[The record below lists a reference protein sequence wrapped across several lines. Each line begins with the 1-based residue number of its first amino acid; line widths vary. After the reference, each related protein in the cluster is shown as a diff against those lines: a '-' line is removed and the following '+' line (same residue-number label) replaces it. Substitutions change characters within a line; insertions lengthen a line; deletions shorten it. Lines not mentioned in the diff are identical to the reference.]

1 MEEWLRIG
9 GYIGSM
15 LTSMIAAGASAV
27 YWVDKRSK
35 RRRLE
40 DYLKARK
47 ERFPHEAFSATRLM
61 ADLGMTEAEIFAAS
75 FASRHI
81 ARGVR
86 RDKATGFAAE
96 VLSSIE
102 RNPRTR
108 VKGSPAVLI
117 SLWTRADFAFPT
129 KARTASASDFARW
142 CGIAGPT
149 RYSTG
154 VHFVAT
160 TLPKLSPRV
169 CPAPVTIASLQSKR
183 LRSPNQLARTRAGLF

>member
-1 MEEWLRIG
+1 MEEWLRMG
-9 GYIGSM
+9 GYVGSM

-47 ERFPHEAFSATRLM
+47 ERSPHEAFSGTRLM

-96 VLSSIE
+96 VLFQYRQEPENARERISS
-102 RNPRTR
+102 
-108 VKGSPAVLI
+108 
-117 SLWTRADFAFPT
+117 
-129 KARTASASDFARW
+129 
-142 CGIAGPT
+142 GPDL
-149 RYSTG
+149 
-154 VHFVAT
+154 FVDE
-160 TLPKLSPRV
+160 S
-169 CPAPVTIASLQSKR
+169 R
-183 LRSPNQLARTRAGLF
+183 LRVSDESTNGESK

>member
-1 MEEWLRIG
+1 MEWLRIG
-9 GYIGSM
+9 AYVGSM

-27 YWVDKRSK
+27 YWMDKRSK

-47 ERFPHEAFSATRLM
+47 ERSPHEAFSGTRLM

-96 VLSSIE
+96 VLFQYREEPEKVRERISSGPNLVVDE
-102 RNPRTR
+102 GGLR
-108 VKGSPAVLI
+108 V
-117 SLWTRADFAFPT
+117 
-129 KARTASASDFARW
+129 SDESSN
-142 CGIAGPT
+142 GE
-149 RYSTG
+149 
-154 VHFVAT
+154 
-160 TLPKLSPRV
+160 
-169 CPAPVTIASLQSKR
+169 SK
-183 LRSPNQLARTRAGLF
+183 

>member
-1 MEEWLRIG
+1 LCSTAKASVKGQRWVISIVVYKERRSKMEEWLRIG
-9 GYIGSM
+9 AYVGSM

-27 YWVDKRSK
+27 YWVDRRSK

-47 ERFPHEAFSATRLM
+47 ERSPHEAFSKTRLM

-96 VLSSIE
+96 VLFQYREDAKCANEATSD
-102 RNPRTR
+102 
-108 VKGSPAVLI
+108 SP
-117 SLWTRADFAFPT
+117 SLVVSQHRIDH
-129 KARTASASDFARW
+129 DE
-142 CGIAGPT
+142 
-149 RYSTG
+149 STPFG
-154 VHFVAT
+154 
-160 TLPKLSPRV
+160 R
-169 CPAPVTIASLQSKR
+169 R
-183 LRSPNQLARTRAGLF
+183 